1 MGNNQKGIV
10 CHVQDCCVHS
20 SVVELKSSFILV
32 TVILLRHFI
41 SRAKAVVEYRQ
52 TNGDFYSREE
62 LKKVKGIGEKVF
74 VQCSG
79 YIRIRSSGVEPAGS
93 KKVSVNPL
101 DATSIHPESYGAA
114 TALIRTA
121 GCSLAE
127 LGSPDFRQKIRA
139 YIAKREP
146 ELALVAAELKV
157 GLPTLQLILDVL
169 GKPVEHDLREEFAE
183 PLFRSTLTRL
193 EDVSPGSQLTGRVS
207 NVTDFG
213 AFVDLGLGKDGLL
226 HVRYLPR

>member
-62 LKKVKGIGEKVF
+62 LKKVKGIGEKV
-74 VQCSG
+74 
-79 YIRIRSSGVEPAGS
+79 IRIRSSGVEPAGS

-226 HVRYLPR
+226 HVRYRYLPR